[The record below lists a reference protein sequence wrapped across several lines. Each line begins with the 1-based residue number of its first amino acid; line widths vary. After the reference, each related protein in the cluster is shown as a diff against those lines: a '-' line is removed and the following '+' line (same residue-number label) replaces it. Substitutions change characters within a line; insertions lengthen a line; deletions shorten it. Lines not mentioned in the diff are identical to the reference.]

1 MARPVSGGNGQ
12 IDMRIAILA
21 DIHGNLPALEAVVN
35 DLQRQRPDQVCVAG
49 DLINRCP
56 WSNQVLDLVA
66 AAEWRVLAG
75 NHELV
80 VQMLGA
86 ADCPPPLR
94 DRERFADLWWT
105 RGQLTPEHLA
115 ELARLPIQLHIATHG
130 LPTIQVVHG
139 VPGDPFVGF
148 APDMTDA
155 QLTRH
160 LMGGD
165 APVVLGAHTHCPL
178 DRRVDGRRV
187 LNPGSVGMPYNGDPR
202 AQYLLLDAVGS
213 EWRAT
218 FRQVEYDREVVRQA
232 FVAQGLFDAY
242 GPLGRLYLLT
252 IESGEPWVS
261 DFMHWVQHLAAET
274 PPGLARAV
282 SVYMAEYGPG
292 HWAFAP
298 K

>member
-155 QLTRH
+155 QLARYLVGETDEQRQQTRDEV
-160 LMGGD
+160 LGTTAADFRAFADVLD
-165 APVVLGAHTHCPL
+165 AVRREGRVVVLGSAEAL
-178 DRRVDGRRV
+178 AAANAERSDFLNIQRV
-187 LNPGSVGMPYNGDPR
+187 L
-202 AQYLLLDAVGS
+202 
-213 EWRAT
+213 
-218 FRQVEYDREVVRQA
+218 
-232 FVAQGLFDAY
+232 
-242 GPLGRLYLLT
+242 
-252 IESGEPWVS
+252 
-261 DFMHWVQHLAAET
+261 
-274 PPGLARAV
+274 
-282 SVYMAEYGPG
+282 
-292 HWAFAP
+292 
-298 K
+298 